1 MGMKSKNTAV
11 TNATSRSVLPSAAKC
26 PVPPDRFEAEKGYR
40 AAKAVIDRMLDGGI
54 ISDEEAGA
62 IDTNLRSIFCP
73 ITSGLY

>member
-1 MGMKSKNTAV
+1 MGMKNKNTAV
-11 TNATSRSVLPSAAKC
+11 TNATLRSVLPSTTRC

-54 ISDEEAGA
+54 ISGEEASA

-73 ITSGLY
+73 ITSDLY